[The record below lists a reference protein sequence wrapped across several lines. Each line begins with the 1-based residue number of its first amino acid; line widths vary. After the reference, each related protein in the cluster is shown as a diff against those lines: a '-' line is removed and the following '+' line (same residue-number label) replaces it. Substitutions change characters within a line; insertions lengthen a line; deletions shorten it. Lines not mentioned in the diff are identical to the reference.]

1 MHYMY
6 LSCGRGRPT
15 SNSMALL
22 PPIGTLQDGIDSE
35 DSRWSCSPSVE
46 HRFSDVCDAQF
57 DLNTY
62 TYLKQIQ
69 LGENIWQGSQ
79 CSGQTFP
86 TLLPCY
92 LVTCTLLPGTFYV
105 FTFLHCYLVTLLPCY
120 LVTLLSCYVV
130 TLLHCYVVALLRCH
144 LVTFLP
150 RYLVTLLPCLSG

>member
-46 HRFSDVCDAQF
+46 HRFSDICDAQF

-86 TLLPCY
+86 TW
-92 LVTCTLLPGTFYV
+92 
-105 FTFLHCYLVTLLPCY
+105 LPCY
-120 LVTLLSCYVV
+120 LVTLLHCYQVLFTFLPFYIV
-130 TLLHCYVVALLRCH
+130 TLLPCYRVTLLPCYLATLLPCYIVSWLHCYVVTSLRS
-144 LVTFLP
+144 
-150 RYLVTLLPCLSG
+150 YLVTSLRCYLV